1 MDLFD
6 NEELLK
12 QEKKKVK
19 RNSIIIFS
27 CIAIAIILII
37 VIVIV
42 MSYIQSIQIGI
53 SVDGVGVPIVE
64 GQTVIYDES
73 NNMFVNI
80 KEVAAKVPQYSYING
95 KYGENSENTEE
106 GVVQCQSEAVQFS
119 MNSNKIE
126 KILFS
131 EDTEDTEYGYMYLT
145 YPVKYQN
152 GILYAYVEDLKTLFN
167 AKVNYNQKTN
177 KVTLTSTETLYTA
190 YQNSIQNLGYT
201 SVDSSYVNKKALAS
215 DMIVAKKDSGYG
227 IIRPDGT
234 EIASPRYSSIKYLET
249 TEEFLVENN
258 GEYGIIS
265 NLGQSKIPMSY
276 EEIKLLDTN
285 SGLYIVK
292 NDDKFGVID
301 KTGNQIL
308 FMEFDQI
315 GVDKTQFPSL
325 ENGNQYLF
333 YDIIIP
339 VSRDEKWGLYNIRGE
354 EILPVEYDSI
364 GCIVSSRQSASVQ
377 NAILLDD
384 YEGIIVGKE
393 ISETNRNKKYAV
405 YNPQGDQLVD
415 FQLDN
420 IYYRT
425 ENGRDVYYLEKD
437 GQNGLLDEVF
447 AQNGINKVVKDINS
461 NLDSNINI
469 NNSTGETAPI
479 VTN

>member
-37 VIVIV
+37 VIVV
-42 MSYIQSIQIGI
+42 AMSYIQSIQIGI

-177 KVTLTSTETLYTA
+177 KVTLTSTETLYTT